1 MRTVYYFAITGNG
14 AWPFL
19 ILVVQGNVLISPEHF
34 FLPMCECHCWFN
46 IILDPS
52 ILREAFG
59 VGVEWEDGGASSPS
73 PRLERTHRNSV
84 VMFFFLCYTQCN
96 KTRTQ
101 SVCHVPEDTSQ
112 RLLHPLMSVNPG
124 PSKLLWLPKSP
135 LRPQGRSEKL
145 EQTHFSVECLCFS
158 VACIEHVGWL
168 DSNKGILML
177 DLKSFWGGRK
187 TARTTTAELR
197 QVKIKKVSELQ
208 DGEMQEYFTTESIT
222 LHKCRRHDELPL
234 WTSSFFVFPF

>member
-1 MRTVYYFAITGNG
+1 MGGWGSIVTFPSLGKNSQKLSCDV
-14 AWPFL
+14 
-19 ILVVQGNVLISPEHF
+19 
-34 FLPMCECHCWFN
+34 FLP
-46 IILDPS
+46 
-52 ILREAFG
+52 
-59 VGVEWEDGGASSPS
+59 
-73 PRLERTHRNSV
+73 
-84 VMFFFLCYTQCN
+84 
-96 KTRTQ
+96 
-101 SVCHVPEDTSQ
+101 
-112 RLLHPLMSVNPG
+112 LLHTVQQDKDTKCMPCPRG
-124 PSKLLWLPKSP
+124 
-135 LRPQGRSEKL
+135 
-145 EQTHFSVECLCFS
+145 HFSVECLCFS

-222 LHKCRRHDELPL
+222 LHKCRSHDELPL